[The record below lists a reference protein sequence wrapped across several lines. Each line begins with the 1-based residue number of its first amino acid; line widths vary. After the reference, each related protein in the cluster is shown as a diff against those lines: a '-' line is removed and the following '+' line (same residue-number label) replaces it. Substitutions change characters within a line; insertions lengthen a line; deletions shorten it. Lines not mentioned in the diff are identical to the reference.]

1 MRMDGGTR
9 RFDALPARMKQV
21 VEVAASIVRRMA
33 SRRLDI
39 HGSDGLI
46 SLATM
51 KSEVKHG
58 NGQK

>member
-1 MRMDGGTR
+1 MRRDGGTR

-21 VEVAASIVRRMA
+21 VEVAASIFRRIA

-39 HGSDGLI
+39 RENSGLI
-46 SLATM
+46 CMATM